1 MNRVEFDLAIYSES
15 AILRAIE
22 DYREICNIAV
32 SKKNDLLMCE
42 FSDCQYEPTVTAQEF
57 SNYVIDLMN
66 INAYA
71 DH

>member
-1 MNRVEFDLAIYSES
+1 MNRVEFDLTIYSES
-15 AILRAIE
+15 AVLRAIE

-32 SKKNDLLMCE
+32 SVKNGLLICE
-42 FSDCQYEPTVTAQEF
+42 FSDCKYELTATIHEF

-66 INAYA
+66 VNAYA

>member
-1 MNRVEFDLAIYSES
+1 MNRVEFDLSIFSETV
-15 AILRAIE
+15 ILKAIE
-22 DYREICNIAV
+22 DYREFCNIGI
-32 SKKNDLLMCE
+32 SKTNGLMICE
-42 FSDCQYEPTVTAQEF
+42 FSDCKYETVATINEF